1 MLAEFRQYA
10 IGHAFRRSRR
20 IHRGPVIDRDQWTV
34 LNRRSIQLESQIDAA
49 DPQPGHLCNRVSHD
63 CRWLRSLLLENHEST
78 SFFRSFLCGMLHF
91 DDLPASEVEEREGYR
106 LTCPIRTIVDVSNQR
121 EVSGESLSTAFT
133 EARVRGLVT
142 GQDIELYRDRLP
154 AFLLTSRKRLVKAA

>member
-1 MLAEFRQYA
+1 MPP
-10 IGHAFRRSRR
+10 IPN
-20 IHRGPVIDRDQWTV
+20 RGVCATECCTI
-34 LNRRSIQLESQIDAA
+34 A
-49 DPQPGHLCNRVSHD
+49 GG
-63 CRWLRSLLLENHEST
+63 LRFLLLENDEST

-133 EARVRGLVT
+133 D
-142 GQDIELYRDRLP
+142 GQGPRSRHRAGYRAISRQASRLSP
-154 AFLLTSRKRLVKAA
+154 H

>member
-1 MLAEFRQYA
+1 MPSVDKANPQWASHRPRSTDSLEPPLNPAR
-10 IGHAFRRSRR
+10 IPDRCRRSPTGAFVQQSVARL
-20 IHRGPVIDRDQWTV
+20 PVATF
-34 LNRRSIQLESQIDAA
+34 
-49 DPQPGHLCNRVSHD
+49 
-63 CRWLRSLLLENHEST
+63 LLLENHEST

-133 EARVRGLVT
+133 D
-142 GQDIELYRDRLP
+142 GQGPRSRHRAGYRAISRQASRLSP
-154 AFLLTSRKRLVKAA
+154 H